1 MSVIAEMSI
10 FPMDKGTSLSPYV
23 ARAMKIIKDSGIDH
37 HLTPM
42 GTCIEGSWQEVMQV
56 VDKCFQD
63 LSKDCDRI
71 NLNMRVDYRSGGEK
85 RMQEKVE
92 SVQSKVQ
99 SS

>member
-23 ARAMKIIKDSGIDH
+23 ARAMKVIKDSGIDH

-71 NLNMRVDYRSGGEK
+71 NLNMRVDYRSGGKK